1 MLSCGPGE
9 SYSGDPEDRA
19 RGRGI
24 PMSKWAIVFNHSDGQ
39 FWAYP
44 WEPSPDDQLKVSE
57 KKKLFKENAGVELSI
72 EIWKAPDWDE
82 AMTQARKMNESRH
95 FHEIDTLRRYA
106 TPEYFP

>member
-1 MLSCGPGE
+1 MIQKIAR
-9 SYSGDPEDRA
+9 ED
-19 RGRGI
+19 GGI

-72 EIWKAPDWDE
+72 EIWEAPDWDE
-82 AMTQARKMNESRH
+82 AMTQARKMHESRH